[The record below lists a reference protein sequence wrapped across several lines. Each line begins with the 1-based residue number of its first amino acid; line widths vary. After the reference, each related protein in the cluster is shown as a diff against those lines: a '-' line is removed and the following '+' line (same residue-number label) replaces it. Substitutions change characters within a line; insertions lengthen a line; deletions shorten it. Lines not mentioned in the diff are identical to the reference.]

1 MSDSKKIEKAFLNGE
16 YEPLNW
22 RSVHECWF
30 LNGQSKKWK
39 IRFFKE
45 SLYNVFFVSVIKN
58 NQEFSDFENDSSDS
72 IYGKWDVLLI
82 KLFGIKYTVRRNED
96 NNLVVSRGID
106 SASDEKFQN
115 KTKLIEIQK
124 NIVSQANNDKNLG
137 SDQRMCLN
145 LIVNNQELQISQI
158 APIIEC
164 SSCRLALIYIL
175 ANAYVYKL
183 DEYVRRITVNPNLAN
198 NTYIDMQNWKTQ
210 YLYRKPLQINRVTE
224 LYFMWEDLYSYFG
237 IEESVREMEEKLREI
252 SRLENSKKIDK
263 INSKMFWL
271 TLFATLTALVSCV
284 ITVLQFVS
292 WLK

>member
-1 MSDSKKIEKAFLNGE
+1 MAENKNIEKDFLCGE
-16 YEPLNW
+16 YEPSNW

-96 NNLVVSRGID
+96 NNLVVSRGIA
-106 SASDEKFQN
+106 SASDERFQN
-115 KTKLIEIQK
+115 RTKLIEIQK
-124 NIVSQANNDKNLG
+124 NIVSQVNNDKNPG

-183 DEYVRRITVNPNLAN
+183 DEYVRRITVNPDLAN

-210 YLYRKPLQINRVTE
+210 YLYRKPLHINRVTE
-224 LYFMWEDLYSYFG
+224 LFFMWEDLYSHFG

>member
-1 MSDSKKIEKAFLNGE
+1 MTDSKNIEKDFLNGE
-16 YEPLNW
+16 YEPHSW

-30 LNGQSKKWK
+30 LNGQTKKWM
-39 IRFFKE
+39 IRFFKDA
-45 SLYNVFFVSVIKN
+45 LYSEFFVSVVKN
-58 NQEFSDFENDSSDS
+58 NQELPNFEDDS

-82 KLFGIKYTVRRNED
+82 KLFGFKYSVRRNQD
-96 NNLVVSRGID
+96 NNLEVFR
-106 SASDEKFQN
+106 ASDPDSDERFQN
-115 KTKLIEIQK
+115 KSKLLEIKK
-124 NIVSQANNDKNLG
+124 NIVSQVTCDRN
-137 SDQRMCLN
+137 SPQDQRKCSN
-145 LIVNNQELQISQI
+145 LIVNNQELIISQI

-183 DEYVRRITVNPNLAN
+183 DEYVRRITVNPDLAN